1 MAPPTSPQATPTG
14 STSASPVTWPKSWIQ
29 YEASLH
35 LADSKYSE
43 LDLGQ
48 QNWEEVRK
56 ITNYQ
61 TETGSWPHVVAE
73 NKEYKIKLL

>member
-1 MAPPTSPQATPTG
+1 MHDSDIFQLKIGIPDKDNFFATLC
-14 STSASPVTWPKSWIQ
+14 
-29 YEASLH
+29 EASLH